1 MWHRLRSGKLL
12 HVTIYV
18 MNSPGSHKVLL
29 LVTALYSLHTYGIVV
44 ATSPLREIGRDVK
57 SVVGWSLVVT
67 KANCDVGL

>member
-1 MWHRLRSGKLL
+1 
-12 HVTIYV
+12 